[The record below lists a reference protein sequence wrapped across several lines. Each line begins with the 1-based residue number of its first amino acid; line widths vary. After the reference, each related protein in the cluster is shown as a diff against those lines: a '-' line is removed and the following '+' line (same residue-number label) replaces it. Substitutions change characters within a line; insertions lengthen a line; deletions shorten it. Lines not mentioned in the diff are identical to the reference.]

1 MNKHVYIFFIQSS
14 AVGVS
19 YMFGFLVLVLSA
31 VGFFFG
37 SNAQKVCQSLQG
49 PDYEGFTNVR
59 SLSQLY
65 FFHIRINVYRTVDS
79 R

>member
-1 MNKHVYIFFIQSS
+1 MGDISLIINMHVYFCLIQSS

-19 YMFGFLVLVLSA
+19 YIIGFLVLVLSA

-37 SNAQKVCQSLQG
+37 SNAQKVCQSVQG

-65 FFHIRINVYRTVDS
+65 SHVQRGL
-79 R
+79 